1 MKIWKIMIKLWQK
14 KMNKEI
20 QQSNI
25 IVTRKADMKMIF
37 L

>member
-1 MKIWKIMIKLWQK
+1 MKIRKIMIKLWQK

-20 QQSNI
+20 QLSNI